1 MTAER
6 HIKDSIIKQHASLG
20 AFTAFLKL
28 RFLLDP
34 TSYAGDVKVRT
45 AARPAVGQ
53 LRWPGGGATSEQAR
67 PATHTPLTAAP
78 RRC

>member
-1 MTAER
+1 MSAKN
-6 HIKDSIIKQHASLG
+6 HILKSIKAAHG
-20 AFTAFLKL
+20 GVDAFTAFLKL